1 MSVPVAITL
10 YMHPASITSR
20 PVRLFL
26 AEKKIAVVERVID
39 IVIGEHYRDEFTAI
53 NPNRLVPVLEDGA
66 FRLTESSAILK
77 YLASRFDAPEYPVQ
91 LEQRAKVD
99 EAMDWFL
106 TQLYRDFAYDF
117 IYPQVFPHLRRGTD
131 EHQQGTIAWGKE
143 KATFWFEV
151 LDRHML
157 GPNEHVANNRLS
169 IADYLG
175 GCIVAAG
182 DLIGCRFEAYPN
194 VRRWLHRIKSLP
206 SWAGASNVMCRFAEQ
221 MQGTTFVTL

>member
-1 MSVPVAITL
+1 MAITL

-20 PVRLFL
+20 PVRLFV
-26 AEKKIAVVERVID
+26 AEKRIAVVERVID
-39 IVIGEHYRDEFTAI
+39 IVIGEHYRDEFTSI

-66 FRLTESSAILK
+66 FRMTECSAILK

-106 TQLYRDFAYDF
+106 TQLYRDFVYDF
-117 IYPQVFPHLRRGTD
+117 IYPQVFPHLRRPND
-131 EHQQGTIAWGKE
+131 EHQRGTIAWGRE

-151 LDRHML
+151 LDGHML
-157 GPNEHVANNRLS
+157 GANEFVANNRIS

-175 GCIVAAG
+175 GCVVAAG
-182 DLIGCRFEAYPN
+182 DLIGCTLDAYPN
-194 VRRWLHRIKSLP
+194 VRRWMGRIKGLP
-206 SWAGASNVMCRFAEQ
+206 SWPSVSNVLCRFVEQ
-221 MQGTTFVTL
+221 LNGTKFVTL